1 MVRSTLTLLALFNVA
16 ILFPGK
22 AMSQNSEGREF
33 NGKYQKE
40 YLDKIAFPIG
50 GIGAGM
56 FCLEGTGAIS
66 HVSLRHHPDVMN
78 EPYTFA
84 AIYVKGVEN
93 GAKVLEGQVSTWK
106 LFGPAQSGLGRGDKT
121 YGLPRFEEAVFQTRF
136 PFATIDLRDKDMP
149 LVAKITGWSPF
160 IPTDADNSSLPVGVL
175 EYQFTNTSD
184 KAIETVF
191 SYNTK
196 NFIDGQGT
204 IRGVK
209 NGFVLESDQNN
220 SGLAI
225 YVDNAAAVVDHCWFR
240 GAWFDPQTV
249 VWDNIRYGRIADKQP
264 VKGVAPGAS
273 VYVPLTLQPG
283 ETKTVKV
290 NFCWYLPDS
299 NLSIGGARKV
309 GQAFTGMPCKGTASG
324 QQPVSGFVGKQL
336 LNSFDKGGD
345 GLTGIIQSPEF
356 NIGKRYLK
364 FLVGGGS
371 QADRTSVNLVV
382 DGKIVET
389 AVGNQTET
397 LSETVWDLKP
407 YQGKK
412 AFVKVIDLDVYPWGH
427 ILADQFVLTDNRNE
441 DIYNLSSTST
451 LLADFESN
459 SWGDWQVVDSSE
471 EEKQFLAD
479 EGDVEATYRPW
490 YSERFKSLNEVI
502 GYWDANQA
510 MLEKNSRLFS
520 DAFYSSSLPA
530 EVLEAVA
537 TNLTILKSPTVL
549 RQWDGRFWAWE
560 GCQDSFGSCHGS
572 CTHVWN
578 YAQAL
583 PHLFPSLERTL
594 RETEFRVSQNTEGHQ
609 NFRVN
614 LPISAPPHNFHA
626 AADGQLGGI
635 MKVYR
640 EWRISGDT
648 QWMKDLF
655 PAVKKSLDYCIR
667 TWDPLHKGYLEEP
680 HHNTYDIEFWGPD
693 GMCTSFYLGALTAF
707 IEMGKE
713 LKQPVKEY
721 TALLSKGKKYMETAL
736 FDGEY
741 FIQKI
746 QWEGLQAPNPVDVM
760 SFGGSYSEEALK
772 LLKEEGPKYQ
782 YGTGC
787 LSDGILGM
795 WMASVCGLDEVL
807 DNEKVRSHLVAVHKY
822 NLKHDLI
829 DHFNPQR
836 PVYACGKDGGLLLC
850 TWPKGGMLSLPFV
863 YSNEVWTGIE
873 YQVASHLMMKGEV
886 EKGLDIVRECRERYD
901 GRVRNPFNEIECGHW
916 YARAMAS
923 YGMLQGL
930 TGVRYDAVDKT
941 MYINFKI
948 GDFKSFISTDTGFG
962 TIEWKVGKPVL
973 NVVYGN
979 IDVKRYNVSGKIVD

>member
-1 MVRSTLTLLALFNVA
+1 M
-16 ILFPGK
+16 
-22 AMSQNSEGREF
+22 
-33 NGKYQKE
+33 
-40 YLDKIAFPIG
+40 
-50 GIGAGM
+50 
-56 FCLEGTGAIS
+56 
-66 HVSLRHHPDVMN
+66 
-78 EPYTFA
+78 
-84 AIYVKGVEN
+84 
-93 GAKVLEGQVSTWK
+93 EGQVPTWK

-121 YGLPRFEEAVFQTRF
+121 YGLPRFEEAVFQARF
-136 PFATIDLRDKDMP
+136 PFATVDLKDKDMP
-149 LVAKITGWSPF
+149 LAAKITGWSPF

-537 TNLTILKSPTVL
+537 ANLTILKSPTVL

-760 SFGGSYSEEALK
+760 SFGGSYSDEALK

-822 NLKHDLI
+822 NLKHDLV

-941 MYINFKI
+941 MYINSKI

-962 TIEWKVGKPVL
+962 TIEWKAGKPVL

>member
-1 MVRSTLTLLALFNVA
+1 M
-16 ILFPGK
+16 
-22 AMSQNSEGREF
+22 
-33 NGKYQKE
+33 
-40 YLDKIAFPIG
+40 
-50 GIGAGM
+50 
-56 FCLEGTGAIS
+56 
-66 HVSLRHHPDVMN
+66 
-78 EPYTFA
+78 
-84 AIYVKGVEN
+84 
-93 GAKVLEGQVSTWK
+93 
-106 LFGPAQSGLGRGDKT
+106 
-121 YGLPRFEEAVFQTRF
+121 
-136 PFATIDLRDKDMP
+136 
-149 LVAKITGWSPF
+149 
-160 IPTDADNSSLPVGVL
+160 PVGVL
-175 EYQFTNTSD
+175 EYQFTNTSG

-249 VWDNIRYGRIADKQP
+249 VWDNIRYGRIADKRP

-336 LNSFDKGGD
+336 LNSFDRGGD

-412 AFVKVIDLDVYPWGH
+412 AFVKVIDLDVYSWGH

-537 TNLTILKSPTVL
+537 ANLSILKSTTVL
-549 RQWDGRFWAWE
+549 RQYDGRMWNWE
-560 GCQDSFGSCHGS
+560 GSHDNWGSCHGS

-578 YAQAL
+578 YAQAVS
-583 PHLFPSLERTL
+583 HLFPKLERTL
-594 RETEFRVSQNTEGHQ
+594 RETEFFVSQDKRGHQ
-609 NFRVN
+609 VFRTN
-614 LPISAPPHNFHA
+614 LPISPTVHDFHS

-640 EWRISGDT
+640 EWRIMGDIN
-648 QWMKDLF
+648 WLKMMY
-655 PAVKKSLDYCIR
+655 PAVKKSMDYCIR
-667 TWDPLHKGYLEEP
+667 TWDPREVGAVEEP
-680 HHNTYDIEFWGPD
+680 HHNTYDIEFWGAN
-693 GMCTSFYLGALTAF
+693 GMITSFYVGALQA
-707 IEMGKE
+707 ICLMGKTVGDDISRYEE
-713 LKQPVKEY
+713 LMNK
-721 TALLSKGKKYMETAL
+721 SKAYLESKL

-741 FIQKI
+741 FIQNI
-746 QWEGLQAPNPVDVM
+746 QWTGLDAPDPVDAQ
-760 SFGGSYSEEALK
+760 SFVTHYTPEALK
-772 LLKEEGPKYQ
+772 ILQEEGPKYQ
-782 YGTGC
+782 YGKGC
-787 LSDGILGM
+787 LSDGILGS
-795 WMASVCGLDEVL
+795 WMTLVCGMPEVVDRL
-807 DNEKVRSHLVAVHKY
+807 KVKSHLISVHKY
-822 NLKHDLI
+822 NFKKSLSNHV
-829 DHFNPQR
+829 NPQR
-836 PVYACGKDGGLLLC
+836 STFALGEDGGLLLC
-850 TWPKGGMLSLPFV
+850 TWPKGGKLKLPFV

-873 YQVASHLMMKGEV
+873 YQVAAHLMFEGEV
-886 EKGLDIVRECRERYD
+886 EKGLEIVRTCRDRYN
-901 GRVRNPFNEIECGHW
+901 GRVRNPFNEYECGAW

-923 YGMLQGL
+923 YAMLEGL
-930 TGVRYDAVDKT
+930 TGIRYDAVDKIL
-941 MYINFKI
+941 YIDSRI
-948 GDFKSFISTDTGFG
+948 GDDFTSFLSTETGFG
-962 TIEWKVGKPVL
+962 NVGLKEGKPF
-973 NVVYGN
+973 
-979 IDVKRYNVSGKIVD
+979 IDVKYGVIDVQKCIVSGKEIQL